1 MGNETFNGKVLQ
13 ALDLK
18 ADKDLLNVSSETL
31 QTKVEATLFMLER
44 LPNSE
49 YRFVHR
55 LENPKL
61 SLYIEGS
68 VIYDSETKTTYVKTI
83 DGHEKLVYAS
93 QVPAV
98 TEYWSDGVGNWYCK
112 WNNGLLEQGGVVN
125 GNGNFGVTTITMKK
139 SFLNTN
145 YSLIVTP
152 NLENESI
159 FTNTDAVGTTAYLA
173 DVAGVVTNKT
183 VNSFKI
189 SSRSTHCWFAKG
201 IAV

>member
-31 QTKVEATLFMLER
+31 QTKVEATLYMLER

-68 VIYDSETKTTYVKTI
+68 VIYDSETKTI
-83 DGHEKLVYAS
+83 NLDIE
-93 QVPAV
+93 
-98 TEYWSDGVGNWYCK
+98 
-112 WNNGLLEQGGVVN
+112 
-125 GNGNFGVTTITMKK
+125 
-139 SFLNTN
+139 TN
-145 YSLIVTP
+145 ELPP
-152 NLENESI
+152 NI
-159 FTNTDAVGTTAYLA
+159 
-173 DVAGVVTNKT
+173 
-183 VNSFKI
+183 
-189 SSRSTHCWFAKG
+189 
-201 IAV
+201 

>member
-1 MGNETFNGKVLQ
+1 MANETFNGKVLQ

-18 ADKDLLNVSSETL
+18 ADKDLMNVSSETL
-31 QTKVEATLFMLER
+31 QTKVESTLYMLER

-49 YRFVHR
+49 YRFVHK
-55 LENPKL
+55 LNDPKL

-68 VIYDSETKTTYVKTI
+68 VIYDSATKTTYVKTV
-83 DGHEKLVYAS
+83 DGQERLMYAS

-98 TEYWSDGVGNWYCK
+98 TESWSDGSGNWYCM

-125 GNGNFGVTTITMKK
+125 GTGAFGAATVTMKK
-139 SFLNTN
+139 SFKNTN
-145 YSLIVTP
+145 YSLVVTP
-152 NLENESI
+152 SLTNDTI
-159 FTNTDAVGTTAYLA
+159 FTNTDAVGSTAYLA

-183 VNSFKI
+183 VNSFKL

-201 IAV
+201 LV